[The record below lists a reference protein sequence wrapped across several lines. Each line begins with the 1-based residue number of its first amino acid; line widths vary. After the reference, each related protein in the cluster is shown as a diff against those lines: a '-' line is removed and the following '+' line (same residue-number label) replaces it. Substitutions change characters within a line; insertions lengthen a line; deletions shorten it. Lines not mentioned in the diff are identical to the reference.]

1 MYKRQSQENL
11 NLDNYWLPFTPNKKF
26 KANPRLLTSAKG
38 MYYKS
43 DDGREVLDGIAGL
56 WCTNAGHCHPKI
68 VAAVQNQAAELD
80 YATAFNMSHP
90 KAFEIAEKD
99 SSLTP
104 KGLDRIF
111 YGNSGSEAV
120 ETAMKVALAYHAS
133 KGDGQKTKFV
143 GREKGYHGVNFGG
156 VSVGGL
162 TPNRKSFGPLLPGID
177 HMPHTWDTE
186 HMAFSKG
193 QPEWGLH
200 LADELEKILILQD
213 PSTVAAVIIEP
224 VTGSG
229 GVIVPP
235 VGYLERIRE
244 ICTKHNVLL
253 IFDEVIT
260 GFGRLGSCFAANRF
274 DVRPDMITMAKG
286 LTSAMIPMSAVAFD
300 NSIYDQLM
308 EGPEAMIELFHG
320 YTYSGHPVACAAGI
334 AALDVYEEEGLFDRA
349 KEMEPHF
356 QEAIH
361 SLKGLNQVIDI
372 RNIGL
377 MGAIHFGSDGLPA
390 TEFAAK
396 VFQHCYDNNVLVR
409 YSGEFLVLSPSLI
422 VEKEHLDTIADALK
436 AAITSV
442 S

>member
-1 MYKRQSQENL
+1 MSAQQNL

-26 KANPRLLTSAKG
+26 KENPRLLVSAAG
-38 MYYKS
+38 MHYQT
-43 DDGREVLDGIAGL
+43 DDGREILDGISGL
-56 WCTNAGHCHPKI
+56 WCCNAGHCHPKI
-68 VAAVQNQAAELD
+68 VSAVQHQVGELD

-90 KAFEIAEKD
+90 KAFELAEKIAE
-99 SSLTP
+99 LTP
-104 KGLDRIF
+104 DGLDRVF
-111 YGNSGSEAV
+111 FGTSGSEAV
-120 ETAMKVALAYHAS
+120 ETALKVALAYHAS
-133 KGDGQKTKFV
+133 KDDGQKTKFI

-177 HMPHTWDTE
+177 HMPHTWSLED
-186 HMAFSKG
+186 MAFTKG

-200 LADELEKILILQD
+200 LAEDLERILTLQD

-244 ICTKHNVLL
+244 ICTKHDVLL

-260 GFGRLGSCFAANRF
+260 AFGRLGDSFAANRF
-274 DVRPDMITMAKG
+274 NVRPDIITMAKG
-286 LTSAMIPMSAVAFD
+286 LTSAVIPMSAVAFD
-300 NSIYDQLM
+300 TAIYDQLM

-320 YTYSGHPVACAAGI
+320 YTYSGHPVACAAAI
-334 AALDVYEEEGLFDRA
+334 ATLDVYQEEGLFDKA
-349 KEMEPHF
+349 KELEPIF
-356 QEAIH
+356 EEALH

-377 MGAIHFGSDGLPA
+377 MGAVQFGPGKLSA
-390 TEFAAK
+390 TEFAAN
-396 VFQHCYDNNVLVR
+396 VFQHCYDNGVLVR

-422 VEKEHLDTIADALK
+422 ASKDHIHQISDALRN
-436 AAITSV
+436 AIEAHS
-442 S
+442 